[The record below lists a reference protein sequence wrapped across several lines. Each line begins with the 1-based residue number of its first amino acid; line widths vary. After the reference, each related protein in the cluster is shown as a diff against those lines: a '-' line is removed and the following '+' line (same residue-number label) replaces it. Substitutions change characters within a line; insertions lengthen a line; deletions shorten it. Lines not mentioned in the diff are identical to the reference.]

1 MGAMGAMVLTTTTR
15 EFSVFPNI
23 LKKSPIAHVCDGRD
37 GRDWRDG
44 RYFQYPPFCY
54 ARSSANQSAPFYC
67 YENNNF
73 KTFAPRKRSSPR
85 NRDIY
90 EKIENLMKFRK

>member
-44 RYFQYPPFCY
+44 RYFQYPPAVVSNTFGAV
-54 ARSSANQSAPFYC
+54 ARKFQ
-67 YENNNF
+67 
-73 KTFAPRKRSSPR
+73 
-85 NRDIY
+85 
-90 EKIENLMKFRK
+90 KI

>member
-44 RYFQYPPFCY
+44 RYFQYPPTLTLTL
-54 ARSSANQSAPFYC
+54 
-67 YENNNF
+67 
-73 KTFAPRKRSSPR
+73 TFITEFIRHERE
-85 NRDIY
+85 I
-90 EKIENLMKFRK
+90 